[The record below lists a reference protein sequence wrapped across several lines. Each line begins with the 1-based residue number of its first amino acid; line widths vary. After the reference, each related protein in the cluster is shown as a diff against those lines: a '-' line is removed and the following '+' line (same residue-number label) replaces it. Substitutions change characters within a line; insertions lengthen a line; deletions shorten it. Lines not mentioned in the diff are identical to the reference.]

1 MKNWKRAISFK
12 QHMTF
17 SCGWTFQRIHQK
29 IVRNSKQVWEFLCMI
44 PNPGGRGGSLGNSP
58 SNFMLVQH
66 HLYLSLSFLFSMSD
80 FACVQSLC
88 SNSSILIIF
97 LFCFAFWNTYFLCTL
112 WDHGFPL
119 YWNLSEFLDQGS
131 PEEGEGEAK
140 QTWDKY
146 SSLYGPVHCALC
158 TLHCAPYT
166 LNSAQCTLY
175 SALWTVHS
183 ALCTA
188 KLYNFVLFHLMH
200 GHVI

>member
-1 MKNWKRAISFK
+1 MGEHFK
-12 QHMTF
+12 ESIRRLWGIQNKF
-17 SCGWTFQRIHQK
+17 ENFC
-29 IVRNSKQVWEFLCMI
+29 VWSQIQGEE
-44 PNPGGRGGSLGNSP
+44 GGSLGNSP

-66 HLYLSLSFLFSMSD
+66 HLYFALSFLFAMSD

-158 TLHCAPYT
+158 TLHCAPCT
-166 LNSAQCTLY
+166 LNC
-175 SALWTVHS
+175 ALWTVHC
-183 ALCTA
+183 ALPSYTI
-188 KLYNFVLFHLMH
+188 LYYST
-200 GHVI
+200 